1 MEEEKQENKT
11 ESLPEEKP
19 SETVEKQD
27 SYRKAN
33 RKRLISGLIMLV
45 AATIVVLTVFLS
57 LGEIGDIS
65 KTFSALWKPGN
76 YVDLIIAILLALA
89 YFFLYPIPLTILNRG
104 MDTKAGFFDT
114 YLIGSTELFYN
125 FITPAAAGGQPFQ
138 IYGFTKKKVP
148 THKATGLVLLNFTIY
163 LFAISLFYV
172 GSLVF
177 FPDITSQLEPSWLKW
192 FALVAVCFNV
202 AFFFFVAALAFSK
215 KMSIF
220 LVNIM
225 KWICKIKWI
234 NKLLGSKIPAF
245 ENYCENTRQTAKDLF
260 SHRRSAFFAFLVRLL
275 TEIIYFAIPF
285 FLIRAVGH
293 KIGYEYIPFV
303 SLATAFISA
312 AVSWFPTPG
321 SSGAADYAFTL
332 ILGSVLLFA
341 TKGEESIHATS
352 LISGEAV
359 SLALLWRMLTYYLLL
374 FLSMISQAI
383 FEGKYQRSLKKNI
396 DSLKKEKEEG
406 EPLPPTE

>member
-1 MEEEKQENKT
+1 M
-11 ESLPEEKP
+11 
-19 SETVEKQD
+19 
-27 SYRKAN
+27 
-33 RKRLISGLIMLV
+33 
-45 AATIVVLTVFLS
+45 
-57 LGEIGDIS
+57 
-65 KTFSALWKPGN
+65 
-76 YVDLIIAILLALA
+76 
-89 YFFLYPIPLTILNRG
+89 
-104 MDTKAGFFDT
+104 
-114 YLIGSTELFYN
+114 
-125 FITPAAAGGQPFQ
+125 
-138 IYGFTKKKVP
+138 
-148 THKATGLVLLNFTIY
+148 TG
-163 LFAISLFYV
+163 
-172 GSLVF
+172 
-177 FPDITSQLEPSWLKW
+177 LKW

-215 KMSIF
+215 KMSVF
-220 LVNIM
+220 LVNVM
-225 KWICKIKWI
+225 KWICKIKWV

-260 SHRRSAFFAFLVRLL
+260 SHRRSALLAFLVRLI
-275 TEIIYFAIPF
+275 TEIVYFAIPF

-406 EPLPPTE
+406 EPLPPNE